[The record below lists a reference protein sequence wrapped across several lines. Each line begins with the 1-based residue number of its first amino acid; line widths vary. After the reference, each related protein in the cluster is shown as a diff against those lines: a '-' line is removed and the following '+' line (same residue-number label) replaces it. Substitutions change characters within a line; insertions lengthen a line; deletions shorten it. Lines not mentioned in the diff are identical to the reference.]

1 MIDIGHLKNNLDQ
14 HRKKLEAKGYVGDL
28 NDIISKYE
36 SKNDI
41 QVKLDD
47 LKNAKNILSKEI
59 GALAQKGESIDELKK
74 QSDSLSSEIELLQN
88 DFDIFKK

>member
-14 HRKKLEAKGYVGDL
+14 HRKKLESKGYEGNL

-47 LKNAKNILSKEI
+47 LKIA
-59 GALAQKGESIDELKK
+59 
-74 QSDSLSSEIELLQN
+74 
-88 DFDIFKK
+88 

>member
-14 HRKKLEAKGYVGDL
+14 LRKKLESKGYAGNL

-47 LKNAKNILSKEI
+47 LKNAL
-59 GALAQKGESIDELKK
+59 LKK
-74 QSDSLSSEIELLQN
+74 KLC
-88 DFDIFKK
+88 